1 VSDGID
7 ILVHPGGSPF
17 DAIRHTDATGR
28 EYWLGRELM
37 PHLGYEK
44 WERFYDAVIR
54 AQAACGNSGHAV
66 ARNFRQVTELPGA
79 GKLGG
84 NGQVARVPR
93 VNFELSRFGAYLVS
107 MNGDPRKPEVAAA
120 QTYFATATRWAET
133 AQRVGFELPKTFAE
147 ALELAAKQTR
157 ALEAAEEEVRVKA
170 LEAAQATA
178 DADRWAKEAR
188 ERGVQAERL
197 DSQLAATLGELGAAQ
212 PKVEA
217 YEAFLGQAGAYPLA
231 VAAQMLGTGRQRLID
246 MLGAWRVLIIRPGHS
261 DHLRPYT
268 DHLHEGRFVVK
279 SQDVP
284 ITHRDGTNE
293 VITRGTTLV
302 TPKGLD
308 YIRARRIREEQR
320 RTLQADWLTPV
331 PSVA

>member
-1 VSDGID
+1 MQGTD
-7 ILVHPGGSPF
+7 ILVSPGDSPF
-17 DAIRHTDATGR
+17 DALRHTDPDGR

-54 AQAACGNSGHAV
+54 AQAACGNSGQQV
-66 ARNFRQVTELPGA
+66 GRNFRQVTDLPGA

-84 NGQVARVPR
+84 NGQVAAVPR
-93 VNFELSRFGAYLVS
+93 VNFELSRFGAYLVA
-107 MNGDPRKPEVAAA
+107 MNGDPRKPEIAAA

-133 AQRVGFELPKTFAE
+133 AQRTGFDLPKNFAE

-157 ALEAAEEEVRVKA
+157 ALEAAER
-170 LEAAQATA
+170 TA
-178 DADRWAKEAR
+178 
-188 ERGVQAERL
+188 QAERELREVVVQEAASL
-197 DSQLAATLGELGAAQ
+197 DTKLTATLGELGAAL

-217 YEAFLGQAGAYPLA
+217 YDAFLDQAGAFPLA
-231 VAAQMLGTGRQRLID
+231 TAAQLLKMGRQQLINL
-246 MLGAWRVLIIRPGHS
+246 LGGWKVLIIRPGHS

-268 DHLHEGRFVVK
+268 EHIHAARFVVK
-279 SQDVP
+279 SADVP
-284 ITHRDGTNE
+284 IVHRDGTPE

-308 YIRARRIREEQR
+308 YIRARQRREER
-320 RTLQADWLTPV
+320 VRQASPARV
-331 PSVA
+331 V